1 MIFKHSDFKKAKG
14 LPESLIR
21 EGLVRNYYF
30 FYIEYGSVLNGPL
43 PVIIKK
49 QNNRN
54 KSNFGEL
61 FINGDSKYW
70 NCNEG
75 FYESGYC
82 LVFKTGE
89 ELENEK
95 EFILR

>member
-30 FYIEYGSVLNGPL
+30 FYIEYGSVLKGPY

-61 FINGDSKYW
+61 FIQADDPYW

-75 FYESGYC
+75 FYSAGYY
-82 LVFKTGE
+82 LVFKTIE

-95 EFILR
+95 EFILQ